1 MEARSLESLVLKHFD
16 FLRKSY
22 GFKYDKSLNCYFKNK
37 LKISIQHEN
46 GELNLIFLTNEKSI
60 KFVDLMSQLL
70 QKKFSYP
77 EYFSSWVLSMG
88 DVDSRLAYDAKLIKE
103 HTQELLAI

>member
-16 FLRKSY
+16 FLSQDY
-22 GFKYDKSLNCYFKNK
+22 GFEYDKSLNCYFKDR
-37 LKISIQHEN
+37 LKIEVQHEN
-46 GELNLIFLTNEKSI
+46 GELNLTFLTNDKSI
-60 KFVDLMSQLL
+60 KFTDLMSQVL
-70 QKKFSYP
+70 QKKFTYP

-103 HTQELLAI
+103 HTQELFAI